1 MKRLIIAQDEKDRIV
16 EEIRRSDDSRYDH
29 RLHGLLL
36 VANGYSPYAVSTML
50 GDSGRSVENWVT
62 SYQARG
68 FGGIRE
74 SEHPGRPSRIA
85 DIMQS
90 IDRDLRKSPHDF
102 AYTQSMWDGKLLSH
116 HIRERYGVDLGTRQ
130 CQRIFHRLDF
140 RMRKPRPMIARA
152 DEGKK
157 KAFKKTP

>member
-36 VANGYSPYAVSTML
+36 VANGYSPYTVSTML
-50 GDSGRSVENWVT
+50 GDSARSVENWVN
-62 SYQARG
+62 SYRSKGFRG
-68 FGGIRE
+68 LME

-116 HIRERYGVDLGTRQ
+116 HLRERYGVDLGTRQ
-130 CQRIFHRLDF
+130 CQRIFHRLGF
-140 RMRKPRPMIARA
+140 RMRKPRPMIAKA
-152 DEGKK
+152 DEEKK
-157 KAFKKTP
+157 KDFK